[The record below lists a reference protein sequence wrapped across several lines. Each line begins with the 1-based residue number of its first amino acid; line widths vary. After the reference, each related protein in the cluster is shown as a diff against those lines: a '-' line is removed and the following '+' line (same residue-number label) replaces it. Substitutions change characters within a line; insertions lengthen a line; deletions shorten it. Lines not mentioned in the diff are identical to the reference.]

1 MLRILYHIF
10 QVRKQREGRRTES
23 AIFLERS
30 VDPLCSSPFLPLTIY
45 QVKASWDTNILLTK
59 FGFKVPVLTQLL
71 TALDRKT
78 QSAPILLVHL
88 TMILQSEPFF
98 RFSVNK
104 AAQKQAWNL
113 PNFLLSSHSY
123 SPLLLSNSHDGPY
136 FGQLMN
142 SCWILVLGS
151 WAFLVFYIQKKT
163 PIYFILFLYQREV
176 NWSESDYYDKRRQE
190 SVMTRKE
197 SVMTE
202 RVFWWTGKS
211 KMMGTCWRKDR
222 VDR

>member
-1 MLRILYHIF
+1 MPRISLTRQTKQSSAPSSVFQGELFGFQSFSPRLMTDLVSLPSELETTTGQMRSTERFPIIVGSLMLRILYHIF

-104 AAQKQAWNL
+104 AAQKQA
-113 PNFLLSSHSY
+113 
-123 SPLLLSNSHDGPY
+123 
-136 FGQLMN
+136 
-142 SCWILVLGS
+142 
-151 WAFLVFYIQKKT
+151 
-163 PIYFILFLYQREV
+163 
-176 NWSESDYYDKRRQE
+176 
-190 SVMTRKE
+190 
-197 SVMTE
+197 
-202 RVFWWTGKS
+202 
-211 KMMGTCWRKDR
+211 
-222 VDR
+222 